1 MPIRLWLT
9 LSALYNATAARTQA
23 DQTAAVM
30 LNVHPARKLQSLL
43 DKLLV
48 PSKNDLIS
56 TGYDLRPLAPS
67 NTHIGRSQ
75 FLREQFEEGGEST
88 WRPRLCSTKTTGI
101 RFLDWS

>member
-43 DKLLV
+43 DKFLV
-48 PSKNDLIS
+48 PSKNELIS
-56 TGYDLRPLAPS
+56 TGHDLGPLAPA

-75 FLREQFEEGGEST
+75 LAET
-88 WRPRLCSTKTTGI
+88 I
-101 RFLDWS
+101 RRGRSRSLPTNLAYVRQRWVGFAS